1 MKLNGNTAFSAF
13 SVKDVTAAKA
23 FYGHT
28 LGLRVTDE
36 DMGLIA
42 LHVAG
47 GNPILIY
54 PKGEG
59 QEPAAYTV
67 LNFKVKNIDAAID
80 ALVAKGLSFEHYDRE
95 GFKAD
100 PKGVL
105 RGAAIGQ
112 GPNIAWFKDPSGN
125 ILSLIEDQGPIQV

>member
-1 MKLNGNTAFSAF
+1 MELDGTAAFSSF
-13 SVKDVTAAKA
+13 SVKDIAQTKV
-23 FYGHT
+23 FYGNT

-36 DMGLIA
+36 DMGHLA

-59 QEPAAYTV
+59 HTPATHTV
-67 LNFKVKNIDAAID
+67 LNFKVKDIDAAID
-80 ALVAKGLSFEHYDRE
+80 ALVAREISFEHYDMG
-95 GFKAD
+95 GFKTD

-105 RGAAIGQ
+105 RGAAQGQ
-112 GPNIAWFKDPSGN
+112 GPDIAWFKDPSGN
-125 ILSLIEDQGPIQV
+125 ILSLIEE

>member
-1 MKLNGNTAFSAF
+1 MQLDGTTAFSGF
-13 SVKDVTAAKA
+13 SVKDIAEAKA
-23 FYGHT
+23 FYGET

-54 PKGEG
+54 PKAAGHT
-59 QEPAAYTV
+59 PATFTV
-67 LNFKVKNIDAAID
+67 LNFKVKDIDAAID
-80 ALVAKGLSFEHYDRE
+80 ALVAKGSTFEHYDMQ
-95 GFKAD
+95 GFKTD
-100 PKGVL
+100 LKGVL
-105 RGAAIGQ
+105 RGAAVGQ

-125 ILSLIEDQGPIQV
+125 ILSLIEE